1 MKIVS
6 KEYLGERP
14 VYDIGVSSITNS
26 NNFILK
32 NGIVASNCFNKAH
45 SISYSLITY
54 ISAYLKTH
62 YPVEFFASLMST
74 RSKTLQPK
82 SWAVKAPEYI
92 NEAEKFNVKVL
103 PPSVNQSSYEFTV
116 IGNEIYFGLNAIR
129 DVGKTSAKA
138 IIKARQKTSFKDI
151 KDFLNRINLQKVNT
165 KTFEALTK
173 AGAFDSMGYSRQ
185 NLLENVNSIYSY
197 FRDIDD
203 YNKRKI
209 DISSRELH
217 NNKVLPLIE
226 RRNFLRKEVKKIT
239 RKIEKEKVSEEER
252 NIYPYHLDELE
263 KLEDQNLKK
272 LPALKPKEEPIFPTL
287 VRNIYVEITLKQV
300 MEQAYYIGCYLGGH
314 PITMLDITKTDLCD
328 LTQGQQSVDVAG
340 VVLSYKQ
347 IVTRKGQKMAFLEI
361 DDSTGSAEVVL
372 FPYLYAKYSKLEIKD
387 GDLLLLNVKVDSTD
401 PQIKLIPNKI
411 NKYRIKD
418 EMDS

>member
-6 KEYLGERP
+6 KEYLGKRQ
-14 VYDIGVSSITNS
+14 VYDIGVSSINNS
-26 NNFILK
+26 NNFLLE

-45 SISYSLITY
+45 SISYSFLTY

-92 NEAEKFNVKVL
+92 NEAEKFNVKIL
-103 PPSVNQSSYEFTV
+103 PPSVNQSSYDFTV

-129 DVGKTSAKA
+129 DVGKTAAKA

-151 KDFLNRINLQKVNT
+151 KDFLNRVNLQKVNT
-165 KTFEALTK
+165 KTFEALVK
-173 AGAFDSMGYSRQ
+173 AGAFDSMGYMRS
-185 NLLENVNSIYSY
+185 NLLENVSSIYSY
-197 FRDIDD
+197 FKDIDD
-203 YNKRKI
+203 YNQRKI
-209 DISSRELH
+209 DISSRDLH
-217 NNKVLPLIE
+217 NNKVIPLIE

-239 RKIEKEKVSEEER
+239 NKIEKEKASEEER

-263 KLEDQNLKK
+263 KLEEQGLKK
-272 LPALKPKEEPIFPTL
+272 LPALKEKEEPIFPNL
-287 VRNIYVEITLKQV
+287 IRNVYVEITLKEV
-300 MEQAYYIGCYLGGH
+300 MQQAYYIGCYLGGH
-314 PITMLDITKTDLCD
+314 PITMLDITKTNLEDLEEH
-328 LTQGQQSVDVAG
+328 QQSVDVAG

-347 IVTRKGQKMAFLEI
+347 ITTRKGQKMAFLEI

-372 FPYLYAKYSKLEIKD
+372 FPHLYNKYSKLEIKD
-387 GDLLLLNVKVDSTD
+387 GDLLLLNVKVDSID

-411 NKYRIKD
+411 NKYRIKN
-418 EMDS
+418 EVDS